1 MKTFK
6 ELKAQINE
14 ASFSKSQL
22 DKLRKEYSGKKKID
36 TSSKEFQAVVKSFR
50 KLPDNVL
57 KQIRDAKIDHI
68 SFLAANI
75 IDEKKRGKGN
85 KYFPGSTTESVDL
98 EEAVSMK
105 NAKGIGFGKRGGY
118 GKYVTLAKKK
128 NAKSYKD
135 VLKVLSREGLG
146 KEELDNV
153 ADYVMNALGESV
165 EIELEEDYFS
175 VQYYNGNKNAVDDK
189 FKTFKSKAE
198 ADKYAKRG
206 NAVDRV
212 GGEYKVFKVKGRM
225 ESVEESKPAGYG
237 NTDVKV
243 GDEFEKNKLT
253 LKVIAVSGKKVTVK
267 KKGKKQSLM
276 PISQFDTWTK
286 INESVEL
293 DEVFSQ
299 AQMKKAIGI
308 ARKSTGNYDKA
319 YAQIEKIKKGL
330 ADEDIIAHVLK
341 KANESVEIEE
351 GFRVVGVTT
360 SGEKFKS
367 GILKTQKD
375 ADNKHWKLT
384 KATDLRGKKV
394 YKTLKVVKESVELDE
409 GANLQIFKDSGYMMQ
424 RNGKG
429 STFTIFYGKKAVAHG
444 QSKGGK
450 VNPATVNKNTTLTW
464 TIPSKNNMTTPLSGV
479 DAVKYL
485 KKNLIES
492 VELDE
497 GMQLKGIY
505 KALKSL
511 ATKPEYKKVKNALNG
526 LADFPPS
533 GSEKKAA
540 TSLKKRLGQLSKLV
554 KGKKEQQKLMK
565 LADFTATFESIEL
578 DEAYDRG
585 SIRDFKVGDKVKF
598 VDDKSSHHGQTG
610 KITKLI
616 GGIGARQK
624 AHVKLDKTKK
634 TVIDILTSTDL
645 IKEAVSMKNA
655 KGIGFGKKGG
665 YDKYVTLA
673 KKKNAKSHKD
683 VLKVL
688 SREGLGKEELDNVA
702 DYVMNALGESVEL
715 GEAVLDEGVSSE
727 AKSVMREINKHLKI
741 LKTELKTSDVNQDWK
756 ARLNRIEGI
765 IGKVKWTVEESLDE
779 AKGSDCTIQ
788 NDGRNNI
795 AVCIDG
801 LSFADARKGTRGAMM
816 NIDGFKKKAKVAWA
830 DAKGKPTIPAVK
842 KEIKALK
849 AKNFYAKWQAD
860 SSSYKDDS
868 VKIWFT
874 K

>member
-394 YKTLKVVKESVELDE
+394 YKSLKVVKESIELDE
-409 GANLQIFKDSGYMMQ
+409 GANLQIFKDSGYTMQ

-497 GMQLKGIY
+497 
-505 KALKSL
+505 
-511 ATKPEYKKVKNALNG
+511 
-526 LADFPPS
+526 
-533 GSEKKAA
+533 
-540 TSLKKRLGQLSKLV
+540 
-554 KGKKEQQKLMK
+554 
-565 LADFTATFESIEL
+565 
-578 DEAYDRG
+578 AYDRG

-645 IKEAVSMKNA
+645 IKE
-655 KGIGFGKKGG
+655 
-665 YDKYVTLA
+665 
-673 KKKNAKSHKD
+673 
-683 VLKVL
+683 
-688 SREGLGKEELDNVA
+688 
-702 DYVMNALGESVEL
+702 SVEL
-715 GEAVLDEGVSSE
+715 EEGVSLLKKGKYELTADGKSSVGVTLSLRHKGKQIITGTKKDGMFIMAFEKHNERNKLPKGAEIVKKGKWMHIGFKKADDVIAYAKSQGFVADMKGINEAVERKSFKELRGLIE
-727 AKSVMREINKHLKI
+727 AK
-741 LKTELKTSDVNQDWK
+741 
-756 ARLNRIEGI
+756 
-765 IGKVKWTVEESLDE
+765 
-779 AKGSDCTIQ
+779 AKGFV
-788 NDGRNNI
+788 GAVRNEKYSM
-795 AVCIDG
+795 ALLIDG
-801 LSFADARKGTRGAMM
+801 VDERDGTRGTRDAMDK
-816 NIDGFKKKAKVAWA
+816 IKAFQKTAKKTYAG
-830 DAKGKPTIPAVK
+830 AKGKGTIPAVK
-842 KEIKALK
+842 KEIKLQGATQY
-849 AKNFYAKWQAD
+849 YAKWQSD

-868 VKIWFT
+868 VEIWFT

>member
-394 YKTLKVVKESVELDE
+394 YKSLKVVKESIELDE
-409 GANLQIFKDSGYMMQ
+409 GANLQIFKDSGYTMQ

-497 GMQLKGIY
+497 
-505 KALKSL
+505 
-511 ATKPEYKKVKNALNG
+511 
-526 LADFPPS
+526 
-533 GSEKKAA
+533 
-540 TSLKKRLGQLSKLV
+540 
-554 KGKKEQQKLMK
+554 
-565 LADFTATFESIEL
+565 
-578 DEAYDRG
+578 AYDRG

-645 IKEAVSMKNA
+645 IKE
-655 KGIGFGKKGG
+655 
-665 YDKYVTLA
+665 
-673 KKKNAKSHKD
+673 
-683 VLKVL
+683 
-688 SREGLGKEELDNVA
+688 
-702 DYVMNALGESVEL
+702 SVD
-715 GEAVLDEGVSSE
+715 LDEGFSLSKKGQYDLQVVGKTTVGVTLSLRHKGKQIITGTKKDGMFIMAFEKHNERNKLPKGAEIVKKGKWMHIGFKKADDVIAYAKSQGFVADMKGINEAVERKSFKELRGLIE
-727 AKSVMREINKHLKI
+727 AK
-741 LKTELKTSDVNQDWK
+741 
-756 ARLNRIEGI
+756 
-765 IGKVKWTVEESLDE
+765 
-779 AKGSDCTIQ
+779 AKGFV
-788 NDGRNNI
+788 GAVRNEKYSM
-795 AVCIDG
+795 ALLIDG
-801 LSFADARKGTRGAMM
+801 VDERDGTRGTRDAMDK
-816 NIDGFKKKAKVAWA
+816 IKAFQKTAKKTYAG
-830 DAKGKPTIPAVK
+830 AKGKGTIPAVK
-842 KEIKALK
+842 KEIKLQGATQY
-849 AKNFYAKWQAD
+849 YAKWQSD

-868 VKIWFT
+868 VEIWFT

>member
-276 PISQFDTWTK
+276 PITQFDTWTK
-286 INESVEL
+286 INESVETDL
-293 DEVFSQ
+293 DSLFEEELREDYFNVQYYNGNKNAVDDKFKNFKTKAEADKYAKRGNSIDRVGGEYKVF
-299 AQMKKAIGI
+299 KV
-308 ARKSTGNYDKA
+308 
-319 YAQIEKIKKGL
+319 KGRM
-330 ADEDIIAHVLK
+330 
-341 KANESVEIEE
+341 ESVE
-351 GFRVVGVTT
+351 
-360 SGEKFKS
+360 
-367 GILKTQKD
+367 
-375 ADNKHWKLT
+375 
-384 KATDLRGKKV
+384 
-394 YKTLKVVKESVELDE
+394 
-409 GANLQIFKDSGYMMQ
+409 
-424 RNGKG
+424 
-429 STFTIFYGKKAVAHG
+429 
-444 QSKGGK
+444 
-450 VNPATVNKNTTLTW
+450 
-464 TIPSKNNMTTPLSGV
+464 
-479 DAVKYL
+479 
-485 KKNLIES
+485 
-492 VELDE
+492 
-497 GMQLKGIY
+497 
-505 KALKSL
+505 
-511 ATKPEYKKVKNALNG
+511 
-526 LADFPPS
+526 
-533 GSEKKAA
+533 
-540 TSLKKRLGQLSKLV
+540 
-554 KGKKEQQKLMK
+554 
-565 LADFTATFESIEL
+565 
-578 DEAYDRG
+578 
-585 SIRDFKVGDKVKF
+585 
-598 VDDKSSHHGQTG
+598 
-610 KITKLI
+610 
-616 GGIGARQK
+616 
-624 AHVKLDKTKK
+624 
-634 TVIDILTSTDL
+634 
-645 IKEAVSMKNA
+645 EAVSMKNA

-702 DYVMNALGESVEL
+702 DYVMNALGESVDL
-715 GEAVLDEGVSSE
+715 DEAVLGGIKKALTSLAKKPEYKKIANALNGLADFGQGSE
-727 AKSVMREINKHLKI
+727 KKQATAIKNRLTQLARNVGKKESAKLMKIAGLTATYESVDLE
-741 LKTELKTSDVNQDWK
+741 
-756 ARLNRIEGI
+756 
-765 IGKVKWTVEESLDE
+765 E

-801 LSFADARKGTRGAMM
+801 LSFADARKGTRGSMM
-816 NIDGFKKKAKVAWA
+816 NITDFKKKAKVAYA
-830 DAKGKPTIPAVK
+830 DAKGKPTLPAVK
-842 KEIKALK
+842 KEIKALG

-868 VKIWFT
+868 VQIWFT

>member
-1 MKTFK
+1 M
-6 ELKAQINE
+6 EG
-14 ASFSKSQL
+14 AS
-22 DKLRKEYSGKKKID
+22 
-36 TSSKEFQAVVKSFR
+36 VKSTMSDLNKKMSLLKTDVKGGNINDIITRLMSIEIFMGKAIKDLN
-50 KLPDNVL
+50 KLV
-57 KQIRDAKIDHI
+57 K
-68 SFLAANI
+68 
-75 IDEKKRGKGN
+75 
-85 KYFPGSTTESVDL
+85 ESVEYETDL
-98 EEAVSMK
+98 DSLFEEELREAKWKLTSMSAKDAIKKYGKDKVRVGHLKMRDKSTSVEINEAVSMK
-105 NAKGIGFGKRGGY
+105 NAKGIGFGKKGGY
-118 GKYVTLAKKK
+118 DKYVTLAKKK

-165 EIELEEDYFS
+165 ELEE
-175 VQYYNGNKNAVDDK
+175 
-189 FKTFKSKAE
+189 
-198 ADKYAKRG
+198 
-206 NAVDRV
+206 
-212 GGEYKVFKVKGRM
+212 VF
-225 ESVEESKPAGYG
+225 
-237 NTDVKV
+237 N
-243 GDEFEKNKLT
+243 
-253 LKVIAVSGKKVTVK
+253 
-267 KKGKKQSLM
+267 
-276 PISQFDTWTK
+276 
-286 INESVEL
+286 
-293 DEVFSQ
+293 Q

-308 ARKSTGNYDKA
+308 ARKSRGNYDKA
-319 YAQIEKIKKGL
+319 YAEIEKIKKGL
-330 ADEDIIAHVLK
+330 GDEDIIAHVLK

-394 YKTLKVVKESVELDE
+394 YKTLKVVKESIELEE
-409 GANLQIFKDSGYMMQ
+409 GANLQIFKDSGYTMQ

-497 GMQLKGIY
+497 
-505 KALKSL
+505 
-511 ATKPEYKKVKNALNG
+511 
-526 LADFPPS
+526 
-533 GSEKKAA
+533 
-540 TSLKKRLGQLSKLV
+540 
-554 KGKKEQQKLMK
+554 
-565 LADFTATFESIEL
+565 
-578 DEAYDRG
+578 AYDRG

-645 IKEAVSMKNA
+645 IKE
-655 KGIGFGKKGG
+655 
-665 YDKYVTLA
+665 
-673 KKKNAKSHKD
+673 
-683 VLKVL
+683 
-688 SREGLGKEELDNVA
+688 
-702 DYVMNALGESVEL
+702 SVEIN
-715 GEAVLDEGVSSE
+715 EAVLDEGVSSE

-741 LKTELKTSDVNQDWK
+741 LKTELKTSDENQDWK

-765 IGKVKWTVEESLDE
+765 IGKVKWTVEESVDLE
-779 AKGSDCTIQ
+779 EGVSLLKKGKYELTA
-788 NDGRNNI
+788 DGKSSVGVTLSLRHKGKQIITGTKKDGMFIMAFEKHNVRNK
-795 AVCIDG
+795 
-801 LSFADARKGTRGAMM
+801 LPKGAEIVKKGKWMH
-816 NIDGFKKKAKVAWA
+816 IGFKKA
-830 DAKGKPTIPAVK
+830 DDVIAYAKGQGFVADNKGVAESLVMQLVAK
-842 KEIKALK
+842 LKEK
-849 AKNFYAKWQAD
+849 
-860 SSSYKDDS
+860 
-868 VKIWFT
+868 
-874 K
+874 

>member
-497 GMQLKGIY
+497 
-505 KALKSL
+505 
-511 ATKPEYKKVKNALNG
+511 
-526 LADFPPS
+526 
-533 GSEKKAA
+533 
-540 TSLKKRLGQLSKLV
+540 
-554 KGKKEQQKLMK
+554 
-565 LADFTATFESIEL
+565 
-578 DEAYDRG
+578 AYDRG

-645 IKEAVSMKNA
+645 IKE
-655 KGIGFGKKGG
+655 
-665 YDKYVTLA
+665 
-673 KKKNAKSHKD
+673 
-683 VLKVL
+683 
-688 SREGLGKEELDNVA
+688 
-702 DYVMNALGESVEL
+702 SVEL
-715 GEAVLDEGVSSE
+715 EEGVSLSKKGKYELTADGKSSVGVTLSLRHKGKQIITGTKKDGMFIMAFEKHNERNKLPKGAEIVKKGKWMHIGFKKADDVIAYAKSQGFVADMKGINEAVERKSFKELRGLIE
-727 AKSVMREINKHLKI
+727 AK
-741 LKTELKTSDVNQDWK
+741 
-756 ARLNRIEGI
+756 
-765 IGKVKWTVEESLDE
+765 
-779 AKGSDCTIQ
+779 AKGFV
-788 NDGRNNI
+788 GAVRNEKYSM
-795 AVCIDG
+795 ALLIDG
-801 LSFADARKGTRGAMM
+801 VDERDGTRGTRDAMDK
-816 NIDGFKKKAKVAWA
+816 IKAFQKTAKKTYAG
-830 DAKGKPTIPAVK
+830 AKGKGTIPAVK
-842 KEIKALK
+842 KEIKLQGATQY
-849 AKNFYAKWQAD
+849 YAKWQSD

-868 VKIWFT
+868 VEIWFT

>member
-497 GMQLKGIY
+497 
-505 KALKSL
+505 
-511 ATKPEYKKVKNALNG
+511 
-526 LADFPPS
+526 
-533 GSEKKAA
+533 
-540 TSLKKRLGQLSKLV
+540 
-554 KGKKEQQKLMK
+554 
-565 LADFTATFESIEL
+565 
-578 DEAYDRG
+578 AYDRG

-616 GGIGARQK
+616 GGIAARQK

-645 IKEAVSMKNA
+645 IKE
-655 KGIGFGKKGG
+655 
-665 YDKYVTLA
+665 
-673 KKKNAKSHKD
+673 
-683 VLKVL
+683 
-688 SREGLGKEELDNVA
+688 
-702 DYVMNALGESVEL
+702 SVD
-715 GEAVLDEGVSSE
+715 LDEGFSLSKKGQYDLQVVGKTTVGVTLSLRHKGKQIITGTKKDGMFIMAFEKHNERNKLPKGAEIVKKGKWMHIGFKKADDVIAYAKSQGFVADMKGINEAVERKSFKELRGLIE
-727 AKSVMREINKHLKI
+727 AK
-741 LKTELKTSDVNQDWK
+741 
-756 ARLNRIEGI
+756 
-765 IGKVKWTVEESLDE
+765 
-779 AKGSDCTIQ
+779 AKGFV
-788 NDGRNNI
+788 GAVRNEKYSM
-795 AVCIDG
+795 ALLIDG
-801 LSFADARKGTRGAMM
+801 VDERDGTRGTRDAMDK
-816 NIDGFKKKAKVAWA
+816 IKAFQKTAKKTYAG
-830 DAKGKPTIPAVK
+830 AKGKGTIPAVK
-842 KEIKALK
+842 KEIKLQGATQY
-849 AKNFYAKWQAD
+849 YAKWQSD

-868 VKIWFT
+868 VEIWFT

>member
-497 GMQLKGIY
+497 
-505 KALKSL
+505 
-511 ATKPEYKKVKNALNG
+511 
-526 LADFPPS
+526 
-533 GSEKKAA
+533 
-540 TSLKKRLGQLSKLV
+540 
-554 KGKKEQQKLMK
+554 
-565 LADFTATFESIEL
+565 
-578 DEAYDRG
+578 AYDRG

-645 IKEAVSMKNA
+645 IKE
-655 KGIGFGKKGG
+655 
-665 YDKYVTLA
+665 
-673 KKKNAKSHKD
+673 
-683 VLKVL
+683 
-688 SREGLGKEELDNVA
+688 
-702 DYVMNALGESVEL
+702 SVEL
-715 GEAVLDEGVSSE
+715 EEGVSLLKKGKYELTADGKTTVGVTLSLRHKGKQIITGTKKDGMFIMAFEKHNERNKLPKGAEIVKKGKWMHIGFKKADDVIAYAKSQGFVADMKGINEAVERKSFKELRGLIE
-727 AKSVMREINKHLKI
+727 AK
-741 LKTELKTSDVNQDWK
+741 
-756 ARLNRIEGI
+756 
-765 IGKVKWTVEESLDE
+765 
-779 AKGSDCTIQ
+779 AKGFV
-788 NDGRNNI
+788 GAVRNEKYSM
-795 AVCIDG
+795 ALLIDG
-801 LSFADARKGTRGAMM
+801 VDERDGTRGTRDAMDK
-816 NIDGFKKKAKVAWA
+816 IKAFQKTAKKTYAG
-830 DAKGKPTIPAVK
+830 AKGKGTIPAVK
-842 KEIKALK
+842 KEIKLQGATQY
-849 AKNFYAKWQAD
+849 YAKWQSD

-868 VKIWFT
+868 VEIWFT

>member
-1 MKTFK
+1 MINFSALREAFNASLIKKACAIANSKKFK
-6 ELKAQINE
+6 GGDYDHAYAAIEKLKKGLADEPKVAACLKKANE
-14 ASFSKSQL
+14 SIALAEDDLEEGVSVDMRTKGY
-22 DKLRKEYSGKKKID
+22 KEAIARSIAKEGKKK
-36 TSSKEFQAVVKSFR
+36 
-50 KLPDNVL
+50 L
-57 KQIRDAKIDHI
+57 KA
-68 SFLAANI
+68 
-75 IDEKKRGKGN
+75 E
-85 KYFPGSTTESVDL
+85 
-98 EEAVSMK
+98 
-105 NAKGIGFGKRGGY
+105 NAKTLQDANNALLGKNENMTASGNDSTGPIA
-118 GKYVTLAKKK
+118 GHDKPLSKKK
-128 NAKSYKD
+128 KI
-135 VLKVLSREGLG
+135 
-146 KEELDNV
+146 
-153 ADYVMNALGESV
+153 M
-165 EIELEEDYFS
+165 
-175 VQYYNGNKNAVDDK
+175 K
-189 FKTFKSKAE
+189 FKGFK
-198 ADKYAKRG
+198 
-206 NAVDRV
+206 
-212 GGEYKVFKVKGRM
+212 
-225 ESVEESKPAGYG
+225 
-237 NTDVKV
+237 
-243 GDEFEKNKLT
+243 
-253 LKVIAVSGKKVTVK
+253 
-267 KKGKKQSLM
+267 
-276 PISQFDTWTK
+276 
-286 INESVEL
+286 ESVEL
-293 DEVFSQ
+293 EEVFNQ

-308 ARKSTGNYDKA
+308 ARKSRGNYDKA
-319 YAQIEKIKKGL
+319 YAEIEKIKKGL
-330 ADEDIIAHVLK
+330 GDEDIIAYVLK

-351 GFRVVGVTT
+351 GSNGLEIQESVNFKAMSDKKLLDWIKKNDTEDRVTPVFARMILTAYK
-360 SGEKFKS
+360 EKRRRK
-367 GILKTQKD
+367 LKT
-375 ADNKHWKLT
+375 
-384 KATDLRGKKV
+384 
-394 YKTLKVVKESVELDE
+394 E
-409 GANLQIFKDSGYMMQ
+409 
-424 RNGKG
+424 
-429 STFTIFYGKKAVAHG
+429 
-444 QSKGGK
+444 
-450 VNPATVNKNTTLTW
+450 
-464 TIPSKNNMTTPLSGV
+464 
-479 DAVKYL
+479 
-485 KKNLIES
+485 
-492 VELDE
+492 
-497 GMQLKGIY
+497 
-505 KALKSL
+505 
-511 ATKPEYKKVKNALNG
+511 
-526 LADFPPS
+526 
-533 GSEKKAA
+533 
-540 TSLKKRLGQLSKLV
+540 
-554 KGKKEQQKLMK
+554 
-565 LADFTATFESIEL
+565 
-578 DEAYDRG
+578 EAYDRG

>member
-1 MKTFK
+1 
-6 ELKAQINE
+6 
-14 ASFSKSQL
+14 
-22 DKLRKEYSGKKKID
+22 
-36 TSSKEFQAVVKSFR
+36 
-50 KLPDNVL
+50 
-57 KQIRDAKIDHI
+57 
-68 SFLAANI
+68 
-75 IDEKKRGKGN
+75 
-85 KYFPGSTTESVDL
+85 
-98 EEAVSMK
+98 
-105 NAKGIGFGKRGGY
+105 
-118 GKYVTLAKKK
+118 
-128 NAKSYKD
+128 
-135 VLKVLSREGLG
+135 
-146 KEELDNV
+146 
-153 ADYVMNALGESV
+153 
-165 EIELEEDYFS
+165 
-175 VQYYNGNKNAVDDK
+175 
-189 FKTFKSKAE
+189 
-198 ADKYAKRG
+198 
-206 NAVDRV
+206 
-212 GGEYKVFKVKGRM
+212 VF
-225 ESVEESKPAGYG
+225 
-237 NTDVKV
+237 N
-243 GDEFEKNKLT
+243 
-253 LKVIAVSGKKVTVK
+253 
-267 KKGKKQSLM
+267 
-276 PISQFDTWTK
+276 
-286 INESVEL
+286 
-293 DEVFSQ
+293 Q

-308 ARKSTGNYDKA
+308 ARKSRGNYDKA
-319 YAQIEKIKKGL
+319 YAEIEKIKKGL
-330 ADEDIIAHVLK
+330 GDEDIIAYVLK

-351 GFRVVGVTT
+351 GSNGLEIQESVNFKAMSDKKLLDWIKKNDTEDRVTPVFARMILTAYK
-360 SGEKFKS
+360 EKRRRK
-367 GILKTQKD
+367 LKT
-375 ADNKHWKLT
+375 
-384 KATDLRGKKV
+384 
-394 YKTLKVVKESVELDE
+394 E
-409 GANLQIFKDSGYMMQ
+409 
-424 RNGKG
+424 
-429 STFTIFYGKKAVAHG
+429 
-444 QSKGGK
+444 
-450 VNPATVNKNTTLTW
+450 
-464 TIPSKNNMTTPLSGV
+464 
-479 DAVKYL
+479 
-485 KKNLIES
+485 
-492 VELDE
+492 
-497 GMQLKGIY
+497 
-505 KALKSL
+505 
-511 ATKPEYKKVKNALNG
+511 
-526 LADFPPS
+526 
-533 GSEKKAA
+533 
-540 TSLKKRLGQLSKLV
+540 
-554 KGKKEQQKLMK
+554 
-565 LADFTATFESIEL
+565 
-578 DEAYDRG
+578 EAYDRG

-645 IKEAVSMKNA
+645 IKESVEEAVSMKNA

>member
-351 GFRVVGVTT
+351 GFQMDL
-360 SGEKFKS
+360 KFK
-367 GILKTQKD
+367 
-375 ADNKHWKLT
+375 
-384 KATDLRGKKV
+384 KV
-394 YKTLKVVKESVELDE
+394 
-409 GANLQIFKDSGYMMQ
+409 
-424 RNGKG
+424 
-429 STFTIFYGKKAVAHG
+429 
-444 QSKGGK
+444 
-450 VNPATVNKNTTLTW
+450 
-464 TIPSKNNMTTPLSGV
+464 
-479 DAVKYL
+479 
-485 KKNLIES
+485 
-492 VELDE
+492 
-497 GMQLKGIY
+497 
-505 KALKSL
+505 
-511 ATKPEYKKVKNALNG
+511 
-526 LADFPPS
+526 
-533 GSEKKAA
+533 
-540 TSLKKRLGQLSKLV
+540 
-554 KGKKEQQKLMK
+554 
-565 LADFTATFESIEL
+565 
-578 DEAYDRG
+578 
-585 SIRDFKVGDKVKF
+585 
-598 VDDKSSHHGQTG
+598 
-610 KITKLI
+610 
-616 GGIGARQK
+616 
-624 AHVKLDKTKK
+624 
-634 TVIDILTSTDL
+634 
-645 IKEAVSMKNA
+645 
-655 KGIGFGKKGG
+655 
-665 YDKYVTLA
+665 
-673 KKKNAKSHKD
+673 
-683 VLKVL
+683 
-688 SREGLGKEELDNVA
+688 
-702 DYVMNALGESVEL
+702 
-715 GEAVLDEGVSSE
+715 
-727 AKSVMREINKHLKI
+727 
-741 LKTELKTSDVNQDWK
+741 
-756 ARLNRIEGI
+756 
-765 IGKVKWTVEESLDE
+765 
-779 AKGSDCTIQ
+779 
-788 NDGRNNI
+788 
-795 AVCIDG
+795 
-801 LSFADARKGTRGAMM
+801 
-816 NIDGFKKKAKVAWA
+816 
-830 DAKGKPTIPAVK
+830 
-842 KEIKALK
+842 
-849 AKNFYAKWQAD
+849 
-860 SSSYKDDS
+860 
-868 VKIWFT
+868 
-874 K
+874 

>member
-1 MKTFK
+1 MINFSALREAFNASLIKKACAIANSKKFK
-6 ELKAQINE
+6 GGDYDHAYAAIEKLKKGLADEPKVAACLKKANE
-14 ASFSKSQL
+14 SIALAEDDLEEGVSVDMRTKGY
-22 DKLRKEYSGKKKID
+22 KEAIARSIAKEGKKK
-36 TSSKEFQAVVKSFR
+36 
-50 KLPDNVL
+50 L
-57 KQIRDAKIDHI
+57 KA
-68 SFLAANI
+68 
-75 IDEKKRGKGN
+75 E
-85 KYFPGSTTESVDL
+85 
-98 EEAVSMK
+98 
-105 NAKGIGFGKRGGY
+105 NAKTLQDANNALLGKNENMTASGNDSTGPIA
-118 GKYVTLAKKK
+118 GHDKPLSKKK
-128 NAKSYKD
+128 KI
-135 VLKVLSREGLG
+135 
-146 KEELDNV
+146 
-153 ADYVMNALGESV
+153 M
-165 EIELEEDYFS
+165 
-175 VQYYNGNKNAVDDK
+175 K
-189 FKTFKSKAE
+189 FKGFK
-198 ADKYAKRG
+198 
-206 NAVDRV
+206 
-212 GGEYKVFKVKGRM
+212 
-225 ESVEESKPAGYG
+225 
-237 NTDVKV
+237 
-243 GDEFEKNKLT
+243 
-253 LKVIAVSGKKVTVK
+253 
-267 KKGKKQSLM
+267 
-276 PISQFDTWTK
+276 
-286 INESVEL
+286 ESVEL
-293 DEVFSQ
+293 EEVFNQ

-308 ARKSTGNYDKA
+308 ARKSRGNYDKA
-319 YAQIEKIKKGL
+319 YAEIEKIKKGL
-330 ADEDIIAHVLK
+330 GDEDIIAYVLK
-341 KANESVEIEE
+341 KANESV
-351 GFRVVGVTT
+351 
-360 SGEKFKS
+360 
-367 GILKTQKD
+367 
-375 ADNKHWKLT
+375 
-384 KATDLRGKKV
+384 
-394 YKTLKVVKESVELDE
+394 
-409 GANLQIFKDSGYMMQ
+409 
-424 RNGKG
+424 
-429 STFTIFYGKKAVAHG
+429 
-444 QSKGGK
+444 
-450 VNPATVNKNTTLTW
+450 
-464 TIPSKNNMTTPLSGV
+464 
-479 DAVKYL
+479 
-485 KKNLIES
+485 
-492 VELDE
+492 
-497 GMQLKGIY
+497 
-505 KALKSL
+505 
-511 ATKPEYKKVKNALNG
+511 
-526 LADFPPS
+526 
-533 GSEKKAA
+533 
-540 TSLKKRLGQLSKLV
+540 
-554 KGKKEQQKLMK
+554 
-565 LADFTATFESIEL
+565 

-645 IKEAVSMKNA
+645 IKESVEEAVSMKNA

-741 LKTELKTSDVNQDWK
+741 LKTELKTSDENQDWK

>member
-497 GMQLKGIY
+497 
-505 KALKSL
+505 
-511 ATKPEYKKVKNALNG
+511 
-526 LADFPPS
+526 
-533 GSEKKAA
+533 
-540 TSLKKRLGQLSKLV
+540 
-554 KGKKEQQKLMK
+554 
-565 LADFTATFESIEL
+565 
-578 DEAYDRG
+578 AYDRG

-598 VDDKSSHHGQTG
+598 VDDKSIHHGQTG

-645 IKEAVSMKNA
+645 IKE
-655 KGIGFGKKGG
+655 
-665 YDKYVTLA
+665 
-673 KKKNAKSHKD
+673 
-683 VLKVL
+683 
-688 SREGLGKEELDNVA
+688 
-702 DYVMNALGESVEL
+702 SVD
-715 GEAVLDEGVSSE
+715 LDEGFSLSKKGQYDLQVVGKTTVGVTLSLRHKGKQIITGTKKDGMFIMAFEKHNERNKLPKGAEIVKKGKWMHIGFKKADDVIAYAKSQGFVADMKGINEAVERKSFKELRGLIE
-727 AKSVMREINKHLKI
+727 AK
-741 LKTELKTSDVNQDWK
+741 
-756 ARLNRIEGI
+756 
-765 IGKVKWTVEESLDE
+765 
-779 AKGSDCTIQ
+779 AKGFV
-788 NDGRNNI
+788 GAVRNEKYSM
-795 AVCIDG
+795 ALLIDG
-801 LSFADARKGTRGAMM
+801 VDERDGTRGTRDAMDK
-816 NIDGFKKKAKVAWA
+816 IKAFQKTAKKTYAG
-830 DAKGKPTIPAVK
+830 AKGKGTIPAVK
-842 KEIKALK
+842 KEIKLQGATQY
-849 AKNFYAKWQAD
+849 YAKWQSD

-868 VKIWFT
+868 VEIWFT

>member
-497 GMQLKGIY
+497 
-505 KALKSL
+505 
-511 ATKPEYKKVKNALNG
+511 
-526 LADFPPS
+526 
-533 GSEKKAA
+533 
-540 TSLKKRLGQLSKLV
+540 
-554 KGKKEQQKLMK
+554 
-565 LADFTATFESIEL
+565 
-578 DEAYDRG
+578 AYDRG

-598 VDDKSSHHGQTG
+598 VDDKSSYHGQTG

-616 GGIGARQK
+616 GGIAARQK

-645 IKEAVSMKNA
+645 IKESVEEGREDLKKAFLKGPKKTGKDVEKELKKVKAGSKLSIQHN
-655 KGIGFGKKGG
+655 KGIGRSGVGGGVVISVKG
-665 YDKYVTLA
+665 DKVKIKPTASNEPSEIDAKDITFMTLM
-673 KKKNAKSHKD
+673 K
-683 VLKVL
+683 
-688 SREGLGKEELDNVA
+688 
-702 DYVMNALGESVEL
+702 ESVDLE
-715 GEAVLDEGVSSE
+715 EGVSLLKKGKYE
-727 AKSVMREINKHLKI
+727 LTADGKSSVGVTLSLRHKGKQIITGTKKDGMFIMAFEKHNVRNKLPKGAEIVKK
-741 LKTELKTSDVNQDWK
+741 
-756 ARLNRIEGI
+756 
-765 IGKVKWTVEESLDE
+765 GKWMH
-779 AKGSDCTIQ
+779 I
-788 NDGRNNI
+788 
-795 AVCIDG
+795 
-801 LSFADARKGTRGAMM
+801 
-816 NIDGFKKKAKVAWA
+816 GFKKA
-830 DAKGKPTIPAVK
+830 DDVIAYAKGQGFVADNKGVAESLVMQLVAK
-842 KEIKALK
+842 LKEK
-849 AKNFYAKWQAD
+849 
-860 SSSYKDDS
+860 
-868 VKIWFT
+868 
-874 K
+874 

>member
-497 GMQLKGIY
+497 
-505 KALKSL
+505 
-511 ATKPEYKKVKNALNG
+511 
-526 LADFPPS
+526 
-533 GSEKKAA
+533 
-540 TSLKKRLGQLSKLV
+540 
-554 KGKKEQQKLMK
+554 
-565 LADFTATFESIEL
+565 
-578 DEAYDRG
+578 AYDRG

-616 GGIGARQK
+616 GGIAARQK

-645 IKEAVSMKNA
+645 IKE
-655 KGIGFGKKGG
+655 
-665 YDKYVTLA
+665 
-673 KKKNAKSHKD
+673 
-683 VLKVL
+683 
-688 SREGLGKEELDNVA
+688 
-702 DYVMNALGESVEL
+702 SVEL
-715 GEAVLDEGVSSE
+715 EEGVSLLKKGKYELTADGKTSVGVTLSLRHKGKQIITGTKKDGMFIMAFEKHNERNKLPKGAEIVKKGKWMHIGFKKADDVIAYAKSQGFVADMKGINEAVERKSFKELRGLIE
-727 AKSVMREINKHLKI
+727 AK
-741 LKTELKTSDVNQDWK
+741 
-756 ARLNRIEGI
+756 
-765 IGKVKWTVEESLDE
+765 
-779 AKGSDCTIQ
+779 AKGFV
-788 NDGRNNI
+788 GAVRNEKYSM
-795 AVCIDG
+795 ALLIDG
-801 LSFADARKGTRGAMM
+801 VDERDGTRGTRDAMDK
-816 NIDGFKKKAKVAWA
+816 IKAFQKTAKKTYAG
-830 DAKGKPTIPAVK
+830 AKGKGTIPAVK
-842 KEIKALK
+842 KEIKLQGATQY
-849 AKNFYAKWQAD
+849 YAKWQSD

-868 VKIWFT
+868 VEIWFT

>member
-497 GMQLKGIY
+497 
-505 KALKSL
+505 
-511 ATKPEYKKVKNALNG
+511 
-526 LADFPPS
+526 
-533 GSEKKAA
+533 
-540 TSLKKRLGQLSKLV
+540 
-554 KGKKEQQKLMK
+554 
-565 LADFTATFESIEL
+565 
-578 DEAYDRG
+578 AYDRG

-598 VDDKSSHHGQTG
+598 VDDKSIHHGQTG

-616 GGIGARQK
+616 GGIAARQK

-645 IKEAVSMKNA
+645 IKE
-655 KGIGFGKKGG
+655 
-665 YDKYVTLA
+665 
-673 KKKNAKSHKD
+673 
-683 VLKVL
+683 
-688 SREGLGKEELDNVA
+688 
-702 DYVMNALGESVEL
+702 SVD
-715 GEAVLDEGVSSE
+715 LDEGFSLSKKGQYDLQVVGKTTVGVTLSLRHKGKQIITGTKKDGMFIMAFEKHNERNKLPKGAEIVKKGKWMHIGFKKADDVIAYAKSQGFVADMKGINEAVERKSFKELRGLIE
-727 AKSVMREINKHLKI
+727 AK
-741 LKTELKTSDVNQDWK
+741 
-756 ARLNRIEGI
+756 
-765 IGKVKWTVEESLDE
+765 
-779 AKGSDCTIQ
+779 AKGFV
-788 NDGRNNI
+788 GAVRNEKYSM
-795 AVCIDG
+795 ALLIDG
-801 LSFADARKGTRGAMM
+801 VDERDGTRGTRDAMDK
-816 NIDGFKKKAKVAWA
+816 IKAFQKTAKKTYAG
-830 DAKGKPTIPAVK
+830 AKGKGTIPAVK
-842 KEIKALK
+842 KEIKLQGATQY
-849 AKNFYAKWQAD
+849 YAKWQSD

-868 VKIWFT
+868 VEIWFT

>member
-497 GMQLKGIY
+497 
-505 KALKSL
+505 
-511 ATKPEYKKVKNALNG
+511 
-526 LADFPPS
+526 
-533 GSEKKAA
+533 
-540 TSLKKRLGQLSKLV
+540 
-554 KGKKEQQKLMK
+554 
-565 LADFTATFESIEL
+565 
-578 DEAYDRG
+578 AYDRG

-645 IKEAVSMKNA
+645 IKE
-655 KGIGFGKKGG
+655 
-665 YDKYVTLA
+665 
-673 KKKNAKSHKD
+673 
-683 VLKVL
+683 
-688 SREGLGKEELDNVA
+688 
-702 DYVMNALGESVEL
+702 SVD
-715 GEAVLDEGVSSE
+715 LDEGFSLSKKGQYDLQVVGKTTVGVTLSLRHKGKQIITGTKKDGMFIMAFEKHNERNKLPKGAEIVKKGKWMHIGFKKADDVIAYAKSQGFVADMKGINEAVERKSFKELRGLIE
-727 AKSVMREINKHLKI
+727 AK
-741 LKTELKTSDVNQDWK
+741 
-756 ARLNRIEGI
+756 
-765 IGKVKWTVEESLDE
+765 
-779 AKGSDCTIQ
+779 AKGFV
-788 NDGRNNI
+788 GAVRNEKYSM
-795 AVCIDG
+795 ALLIDG
-801 LSFADARKGTRGAMM
+801 VDERDGTRGTRDAMDK
-816 NIDGFKKKAKVAWA
+816 IKAFQKTAKKTYAG
-830 DAKGKPTIPAVK
+830 AKGKGTIPAVK
-842 KEIKALK
+842 KEIKLQGATQY
-849 AKNFYAKWQAD
+849 YAKWQSD

-868 VKIWFT
+868 VEIWFT

>member
-375 ADNKHWKLT
+375 ADNKHWKLV

-497 GMQLKGIY
+497 
-505 KALKSL
+505 
-511 ATKPEYKKVKNALNG
+511 
-526 LADFPPS
+526 
-533 GSEKKAA
+533 
-540 TSLKKRLGQLSKLV
+540 
-554 KGKKEQQKLMK
+554 
-565 LADFTATFESIEL
+565 
-578 DEAYDRG
+578 AYDRG

-598 VDDKSSHHGQTG
+598 VDDKSIHHGQTG

-616 GGIGARQK
+616 GGIAARQK

-645 IKEAVSMKNA
+645 IKE
-655 KGIGFGKKGG
+655 
-665 YDKYVTLA
+665 
-673 KKKNAKSHKD
+673 
-683 VLKVL
+683 
-688 SREGLGKEELDNVA
+688 
-702 DYVMNALGESVEL
+702 SVD
-715 GEAVLDEGVSSE
+715 LDEGFSLSKKGQYDLQVVGKTTVGVTLSLRHKGKQIITGTKKDGMFIMAFEKHNERNKLPKGAEIVKKGKWMHIGFKKADDVIAYAKSQGFVADMKGINEAVERKSFKELRGLIE
-727 AKSVMREINKHLKI
+727 AK
-741 LKTELKTSDVNQDWK
+741 
-756 ARLNRIEGI
+756 
-765 IGKVKWTVEESLDE
+765 
-779 AKGSDCTIQ
+779 AKGFV
-788 NDGRNNI
+788 GAVRNEKYSM
-795 AVCIDG
+795 ALLIDG
-801 LSFADARKGTRGAMM
+801 VDERDGTRGTRDAMDK
-816 NIDGFKKKAKVAWA
+816 IKAFQKTAKKTYAG
-830 DAKGKPTIPAVK
+830 AKGKGTIPAVK
-842 KEIKALK
+842 KEIKLQGATQY
-849 AKNFYAKWQAD
+849 YAKWQSD

-868 VKIWFT
+868 VEIWFT